1 MRHVVTH
8 CILYK
13 RSREQEREGERE
25 RGRDHVEIL
34 LTLVKQQS
42 LFYRKYTMAL
52 GVSFEMEEKYY

>member
-25 RGRDHVEIL
+25 RKRPRRNIVNA
-34 LTLVKQQS
+34 
-42 LFYRKYTMAL
+42 RKTA
-52 GVSFEMEEKYY
+52 VSFL